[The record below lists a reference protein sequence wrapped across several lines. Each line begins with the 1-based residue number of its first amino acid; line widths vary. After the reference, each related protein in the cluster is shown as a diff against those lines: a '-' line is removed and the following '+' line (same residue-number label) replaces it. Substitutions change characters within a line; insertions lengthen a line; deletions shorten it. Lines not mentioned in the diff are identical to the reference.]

1 MTTNLELL
9 DLCHDLG
16 EPSLQLA
23 IAAEGNASFRI
34 DSDAMAIKASGSSL
48 LTMQDEDIVEVRL
61 STLLAL
67 LDAEPT
73 DDQIHEAYQSS
84 KIDPDARKP
93 SVEAILHA
101 ILYATTTT
109 SVIAHTHP
117 VAINAIGCSNHPEL
131 LVSGSLFPDA
141 IVMLGSAQLLIPY
154 TDPGVPLARA
164 VEKGVRTFQH
174 DHGFDPSVIYLANHG
189 VFVLAE
195 SPTQAM
201 QTTLMAVK
209 NAEVLLRSLVNGG
222 PAFLTDEQVQRID
235 TRPDELYRRSILNT
249 E

>member
-1 MTTNLELL
+1 MTTNSELL
-9 DLCHDLG
+9 KLCHDLG

-23 IAAEGNASFRI
+23 IAAEGNASFRN

-48 LTMQDEDIVEVRL
+48 LNMQDEDIVDVRL

-67 LDAEPT
+67 LDTEPT
-73 DDQIHEAYQSS
+73 DEQVHEAYQSS
-84 KIDPDARKP
+84 KVDPSAKKP

-101 ILYATTTT
+101 VLYATTNT

-117 VAINAIGCSNHPEL
+117 VAINAIGCSAHPEL

-164 VEKGVRTFQH
+164 VEKGVRSFQQE
-174 DHGFDPSVIYLANHG
+174 HGLDPSVIYLANHG
-189 VFVLAE
+189 VFVLAD
-195 SPTQAM
+195 STTQAM

-222 PAFLTDEQVQRID
+222 PAFLSNEQVRRID
-235 TRPDELYRRSILNT
+235 TRPDELYRRSILST
-249 E
+249 D